1 MTGARLRALAI
12 GAAAS
17 VSAVLLVA
25 CSSSPDKPQPTPLEP
40 VSPQLSGRQVW
51 SARLPGV
58 ISPVMVLGAGP
69 FTLAGSDGTVLAL
82 APENGSELWRADIGE
97 KLGSGAGSD
106 GRYASVVTR
115 DNELI
120 TLDAGRVLWRERLQA
135 RVTTPP
141 LVAGERVFVMGVD
154 RVVHAF
160 DVRDGRRLWTLQRPG
175 DALTLAQP
183 GVVAP
188 FKDTLLVGQ
197 GPRLAAVDP
206 LRGGVRSE
214 TALASPRGTN
224 EVERLADLVGPAAR
238 NGDTVCARAF
248 QSAVG
253 CVNAER
259 GTLLWSKNVG
269 GTASIGIDDQ
279 YVYGAD
285 ASGRI
290 TAWRIANGDV
300 AWTSEKLLYRGLSGP
315 LALGKKAVVFGDVE
329 GQLHFLARDTGQPL
343 LRLPTDGSP
352 VIGTPALSGSTM
364 LVATRAGG
372 VFAFRL
378 E

>member
-1 MTGARLRALAI
+1 MRLFAAVGAF
-12 GAAAS
+12 AAAACGLLEHRKTEAHPAGAGDRADRRAS
-17 VSAVLLVA
+17 GLERAGRGGHATRSSCRQTAERSRWRGPTARSSRSA
-25 CSSSPDKPQPTPLEP
+25 PE
-40 VSPQLSGRQVW
+40 SGR
-51 SARLPGV
+51 
-58 ISPVMVLGAGP
+58 
-69 FTLAGSDGTVLAL
+69 
-82 APENGSELWRADIGE
+82 ELWRADVGE

-120 TLDAGRVLWRERLQA
+120 TLDAGRILWRERLKA
-135 RVTTPP
+135 RITTPP

-160 DVRDGRRLWTLQRPG
+160 DVLDARRLWTVQRPG
-175 DALTLAQP
+175 EALTLAQP

-197 GPRLAAVDP
+197 GPRLAAIDP
-206 LRGGVRSE
+206 LRGIVRWE
-214 TALASPRGTN
+214 IPIASPRGTN

-269 GTASIGIDDQ
+269 GAGSIAADDQ
-279 YVYGAD
+279 YVFGAD

-290 TAWRIANGDV
+290 TAWRIASGEV
-300 AWTSEKLLYRGLSGP
+300 AWTSEKLLYRDLSGP
-315 LALGKKAVVFGDVE
+315 LAFGKTVVFGDLE
-329 GQLHFLARDTGQPL
+329 GQVHFLARDTGHPL
-343 LRLPTDGSP
+343 LRLPTDGTP
-352 VIGTPALSGSTM
+352 VIAAPALSGSTM
-364 LVATRAGG
+364 LVVTRAGG
-372 VFAFRL
+372 AFAFRL

>member
-1 MTGARLRALAI
+1 MRGARFRALATWASSA
-12 GAAAS
+12 GAA
-17 VSAVLLVA
+17 LLFA
-25 CSSSPDKPQPTPLEP
+25 CSSSPDKPQPTPLEA
-40 VSPQLSGRQVW
+40 VSPQIAGRQVW
-51 SARLPGV
+51 SARFEGAIPPV
-58 ISPVMVLGAGP
+58 IVSVSGGA
-69 FTLAGSDGTVLAL
+69 FTLAAADGTVVAL
-82 APENGSELWRADIGE
+82 APESGRELWRADVGE
-97 KLGSGAGSD
+97 KLGSSAGGD

-120 TLDAGRVLWRERLQA
+120 TLESGRVLWREPMKA

-160 DVRDGRRLWTLQRPG
+160 DVRDGRKLWTVQRPG
-175 DALTLAQP
+175 DALTLALA
-183 GVVAP
+183 GVIGP

-197 GPRLAAVDP
+197 GPRLVAVDP
-206 LRGGVRSE
+206 LRGNMRWE
-214 TALASPRGTN
+214 IPLASPRGTN

-253 CVNAER
+253 CANAER

-269 GTASIGIDDQ
+269 GTASVAADDQ
-279 YVYGAD
+279 YVFGAD

-300 AWTSEKLLYRGLSGP
+300 AWTSEKMLYRGLSGP
-315 LALGKKAVVFGDVE
+315 VAFGKAVVFGDVE
-329 GQLHFLARDTGQPL
+329 GQVHFLARDSGQPL

-352 VIGTPALSGSTM
+352 VIGPPALSGSTM
-364 LVATRAGG
+364 LVVTRAGG